1 MPTRTGGNPS
11 GSRPLSSSSRL
22 ENFPKNGLGQPYTH
36 KQQHSSSIGSSSTS
50 LLAKS
55 SVLPPSNPETSNES
69 PPSNHSHD
77 NSQSDHEEA
86 FIEPLFQTA
95 LHIVQSSLP
104 RSGQI
109 QPTYNDKLLLYSLFK
124 QAVHGDVKS
133 TISKRPGVFDML
145 GRAKWDAWKAREGL
159 SCSEAKRL
167 YVESVLKTTNRILSG
182 YEAYLATVDHMSD
195 SDEDLYSERKIEIPA
210 SMRGSIHTL
219 SGQEQAQEGAEEEER
234 SEENESAGSKSDEK
248 SADQLE
254 EEEEDIPT
262 SGLGPYKSS
271 SQLPDPINPSTK
283 LTSCRHT
290 HQELSSLHRQPPQ
303 NHSASHPRPRMTRAQ
318 LKQVKSPYK
327 ALTSS
332 LQNRALHMLRSKDS
346 STKPP
351 KHSHSTLSA
360 LLSTIPPIHTQICPA
375 SRSPSPLTIHILL
388 PLPSYNLTSKNLI
401 KPSICCTLS
410 SPVIH
415 PPQHHSSTSSPPP
428 PPSALNKNILVA
440 TPSSSPSSNPHHKRG
455 A

>member
-1 MPTRTGGNPS
+1 FNP
-11 GSRPLSSSSRL
+11 
-22 ENFPKNGLGQPYTH
+22 PY
-36 KQQHSSSIGSSSTS
+36 QD
-50 LLAKS
+50 LAR
-55 SVLPPSNPETSNES
+55 SNP
-69 PPSNHSHD
+69 
-77 NSQSDHEEA
+77 
-86 FIEPLFQTA
+86 
-95 LHIVQSSLP
+95 
-104 RSGQI
+104 
-109 QPTYNDKLLLYSLFK
+109 PTMNKLLLYSLFK

-145 GRAKWDAWKAREGL
+145 
-159 SCSEAKRL
+159 
-167 YVESVLKTTNRILSG
+167 VLKILRSHRDRP
-182 YEAYLATVDHMSD
+182 EARL
-195 SDEDLYSERKIEIPA
+195 LIESPFGL
-210 SMRGSIHTL
+210 RVLLGHTAKK
-219 SGQEQAQEGAEEEER
+219 QAQEGAEEEER

-248 SADQLE
+248 SADQQE

-262 SGLGPYKSS
+262 SGLGPTRA
-271 SQLPDPINPSTK
+271 LPNSRIPLTLQPK

-327 ALTSS
+327 AITSS

-388 PLPSYNLTSKNLI
+388 PLPSYNLTSKN
-401 KPSICCTLS
+401 S
-410 SPVIH
+410 SNH
-415 PPQHHSSTSSPPP
+415 RFAAHSDLQYPPSSTPLLHFLTTPATISTQQKSSCGKPF
-428 PPSALNKNILVA
+428 L
-440 TPSSSPSSNPHHKRG
+440 
-455 A
+455 